1 MTRMNPFWVRI
12 LFFPLHEALKGHP
25 TRAALQEARCWDC
38 MSAEEVAANQLI
50 KLKRL
55 LDHALR
61 HVPYY
66 QEAFRKAG
74 VEVEAVESLTDLGR
88 LPRLERSDL
97 RKHRVTFIAR
107 DRKRTMAEMATG
119 GSTGEPVTVFVD
131 KRRAAVNTAARIRAR
146 GWWGVRVGDPEA
158 VLWASPIEV
167 GAQDRIRTLR
177 DWFLNTRLFSAFE
190 GSEAGLEALCQTL
203 ERYRPAVLYGYS
215 SSLHLLARH
224 VLATDRSS
232 GVFGVKAVFA
242 TAEGLSPDQ
251 REDIIQAFGA
261 GVGGEYGARD
271 AGLITHECPAGGHH
285 VLAEGMVV
293 EVVKPDGSPAGPG
306 ERGEVVTTH
315 LEAYGFPLIR
325 YATGDVGIPAAGACP
340 CGLAL
345 PRLESVEGRATDFL
359 VAPDGRFLHA
369 LGAIYVLR
377 VLPGIGA
384 FQVEQPETDRL
395 IVRIVREHGFPADG
409 ETTIREGLRKLM
421 RSPVAIEI
429 LFVEDIPRAASG
441 KHRYVISP
449 VARALFRGDKGA

>member
-1 MTRMNPFWVRI
+1 MALMNPFLVRT
-12 LFFPLHEALKGHP
+12 LFFPLHEVVKGHP
-25 TRAALQEARCWDC
+25 TRAALHEARRWDR
-38 MSAEEVAANQLI
+38 MSAGEVAARQLS

-55 LDHALR
+55 LDHAVR

-66 QEAFRKAG
+66 REAFREAG
-74 VEVEAVESLTDLGR
+74 VAVEAVETLEDLGH
-88 LPRLERSDL
+88 LPRLDRSDL
-97 RKHRVTFIAR
+97 RKHRDAFIAQ
-107 DRKRTMAEMATG
+107 DRRRAMAEVATG

-131 KRRAAVNTAARIRAR
+131 RRRAAVNTAARIRAR
-146 GWWGVRVGDPEA
+146 EWWGIRVGDPEA

-167 GAQDRIRTLR
+167 GAQDRIRTVR

-215 SSLHLLARH
+215 SSLQLLARH
-224 VLATDRSS
+224 VLSTHRSS

-242 TAEGLSPDQ
+242 TAEGLSPEQ
-251 REDIIQAFGA
+251 RDDIVRAFGA

-285 VLAEGMVV
+285 VLAEGMLV
-293 EVVKPDGSPAGPG
+293 EVVKPDGSSAGPG

-315 LEAYGFPLIR
+315 LEALGFPLIR
-325 YATGDVGIPAAGACP
+325 YATGDVGTPAGGACP
-340 CGLAL
+340 CGLGL

-359 VAPDGRFLHA
+359 VAPDGRLLHA

-377 VLPGIGA
+377 VMPGIGA

-395 IVRIVREHGFPADG
+395 IVRIVREDGFPADG
-409 ETTIREGLRKLM
+409 EETIREGLQKLM
-421 RSPVAIEI
+421 RSPVSVEI
-429 LFVEDIPRAASG
+429 QFVPDIPKAASG

-449 VARALFRGDKGA
+449 VARALFDGERGA